1 MAGRKTAA
9 KEDAPLPAGGETLS
23 DADRVAR
30 LEEAVNKQL
39 DYVLQNEVTDL
50 AARIRDIK
58 AAMDMIRAIKA
69 DGAAKTGDAPVA
81 ISFLE

>member
-1 MAGRKTAA
+1 MARRKAA
-9 KEDAPLPAGGETLS
+9 AREDAPFPAAGEGLT
-23 DADRVAR
+23 DEDRIAR

-39 DYVLQNEVTDL
+39 DYILQNEVTDL

-69 DGAAKTGDAPVA
+69 DGAAKIGDASVE
-81 ISFLE
+81 ISFLD